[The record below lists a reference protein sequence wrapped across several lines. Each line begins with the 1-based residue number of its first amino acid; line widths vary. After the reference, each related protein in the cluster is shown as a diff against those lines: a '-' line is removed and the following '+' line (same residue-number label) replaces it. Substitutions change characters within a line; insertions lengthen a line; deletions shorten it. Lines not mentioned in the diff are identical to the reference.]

1 MREFNVSKMNA
12 YTITRDLVRN
22 IWVVILAAFIGFVG
36 CLTFLKH

>member
-22 IWVVILAAFIGFVG
+22 ICAVTIERARV
-36 CLTFLKH
+36 